1 LLRHAL
7 RSGIGM
13 IAVRIIAAAAA
24 ASQRIILIIPT
35 PLGGIDFDHLLFL
48 GRIRVL
54 YGVVSILI
62 SLLLLLLYWIVAVF
76 IVGAAVAIA
85 SGGWGTLYFCRHALL
100 LLLL

>member
-1 LLRHAL
+1 
-7 RSGIGM
+7 M

-35 PLGGIDFDHLLFL
+35 PLGGIDFDHLFLFL
-48 GRIRVL
+48 ARVGIAGMFYRAL